1 MKKLLAFTLALLMT
15 AAFAS
20 AGEVK
25 SGLEPGAYPEAFN
38 VKDVTGPEKGTSLC
52 YRCRYGGRPTVS
64 IFAREVDENLV
75 ELIKQIDKQVE
86 QNKEQQM
93 SAFVVL
99 LTEDP
104 DAVEPKLEEL
114 AKKNKIKN
122 VPLTVFDG
130 PAGPSSYKISEK
142 ADVTVMMWV
151 KSEVKSTHAVDGK
164 LDKKQVEKIAADTQ
178 KILK

>member
-1 MKKLLAFTLALLMT
+1 MKKLLAATLALLMT
-15 AAFAS
+15 AALAN

-25 SGLEPGAYPEAFN
+25 SGLAPGDYPEAFN

-52 YRCRYGGRPTVS
+52 YRCRYGGRPVVS

-75 ELIKQIDKQVE
+75 DLIKQIDKQIAD
-86 QNKEQQM
+86 NKEQQM

-104 DAVEPKLEEL
+104 DAIEPKLEEV

-151 KSEVKSTHAVDGK
+151 KSEVKATHGIDGK
-164 LDKKQVEKIAADTQ
+164 LDKKQVEKIVADTQ